1 MTNNSTKNPLSE
13 DEIIT
18 ILIAAN
24 EIIMYGG
31 KGLLGKILGGSKDKR
46 IFTANLHHSPA
57 YGAFEGMTQ
66 KQIMEKVEWVLSNG
80 YLSTDEKLSL
90 LVYTEK
96 GWDTAKEALAE
107 DFYTEFVL
115 AAEFER
121 YDYLEVIRSQSPD
134 LRMLILDVI
143 EDQGDTDLI
152 EMLSAWLNIEVDKP
166 LPERIREVIQTLDK
180 SNARSG
186 AEDGTSSI
194 EANKKWLALPADLR
208 QMFIRNVYCGNCH
221 GAVQI
226 EKYII
231 KNHRDTI
238 VLEGRC
244 KTCGHKVARVID

>member
-1 MTNNSTKNPLSE
+1 MTNNSTKSPLSE

-31 KGLLGKILGGSKDKR
+31 KGLLGKILAGSKDKR
-46 IFTANLHHSPA
+46 IYTANLHHSPA

-90 LVYTEK
+90 ITYTEK
-96 GWDTAKEALAE
+96 GWDIAKEALAE
-107 DFYTEFVL
+107 DFYTELVL

-121 YDYLEVIRSQSPD
+121 YDYLEVIRNQSPD

-143 EDQGDTDLI
+143 EEQGDTDLI
-152 EMLSAWLNIEVDKP
+152 EMLMAWLDIEVDKP
-166 LPERIREVIQTLDK
+166 LPERIHEVIQKLDK

-186 AEDGTSSI
+186 AIDDSF
-194 EANKKWLALPADLR
+194 EANKKWLALPADIR
-208 QMFIRNVYCGNCH
+208 QMFIRNVFCGKCLD
-221 GAVQI
+221 AVQI

>member
-1 MTNNSTKNPLSE
+1 MTNNSTKSPLSE

-31 KGLLGKILGGSKDKR
+31 KGLLGKILAGSKDKR
-46 IFTANLHHSPA
+46 IYTANLHHSPA

-90 LVYTEK
+90 ITYTEK
-96 GWDTAKEALAE
+96 GWDIAKEALAE
-107 DFYTEFVL
+107 DFYTELVL

-121 YDYLEVIRSQSPD
+121 YDYLEVIRNQSPD

-143 EDQGDTDLI
+143 EEQGDTDLI
-152 EMLSAWLNIEVDKP
+152 EMLMAWLDIEVDKP
-166 LPERIREVIQTLDK
+166 LPERIHEVIQKLDK

-186 AEDGTSSI
+186 AIDDSF
-194 EANKKWLALPADLR
+194 EANKKWLALPADIR
-208 QMFIRNVYCGNCH
+208 QMFIRNVFCGKCLD
-221 GAVQI
+221 AVQI

-244 KTCGHKVARVID
+244 KSCGHKVARVID

>member
-1 MTNNSTKNPLSE
+1 MTNNNTITPLSE

-31 KGLLGKILGGSKDKR
+31 KGLLGKIIAGSKDKR

-57 YGAFEGMTQ
+57 YGAFEGMKQ
-66 KQIMEKVEWVLSNG
+66 KEIMEKVEWVLSNG

-90 LVYTEK
+90 LVFTEK
-96 GWDTAKEALAE
+96 GWDTVKDALAE
-107 DFYTEFVL
+107 DFYTELVL

-134 LRMLILDVI
+134 LRMLILDVV
-143 EDQGDTDLI
+143 EENGDTDLI
-152 EMLSAWLNIEVDKP
+152 EMLMAWLDIEVDKP
-166 LPERIREVIQTLDK
+166 LPERIHEVIQKLDK

-186 AEDGTSSI
+186 AIDDSGSI
-194 EANKKWLALPADLR
+194 EANKKWLALPADIR
-208 QMFIRNVYCGNCH
+208 QMFIRNVFCGQCRK
-221 GAVQI
+221 AVQI
-226 EKYII
+226 QKYII

-244 KTCGHKVARVID
+244 KTCGHIVARVID